1 MTGCHDCGR
10 PYGNEH
16 GFPDLVIPNDV
27 WRRIS
32 PSGNDGGLLCPSCLC
47 ARLHQASIT
56 CEGAFMSGP
65 IDSVDRRLMWTMRMR
80 SEENTSELQSLKRIS
95 YDVSCL

>member
-32 PSGNDGGLLCPSCLC
+32 HSGNDGGLLYPSCLDD
-47 ARLHQASIT
+47 RLHQASIP

-65 IDSVDRRLMWTMRMR
+65 INRVDRLLMWTHQHVTTP
-80 SEENTSELQSLKRIS
+80 SEWVARRALLDECRRQ
-95 YDVSCL
+95 